1 MKRERHLR
9 LTAEND
15 AAATAAAVES
25 ERMRTLARDAEDA
38 AYLQMKVGAVQCHGH
53 IMRAVFLQLGW
64 KHSSWLLQGNSTW

>member
-38 AYLQMKVGAVQCHGH
+38 AYLQMKVVAEQWPGH
-53 IMRAVFLQLGW
+53 SMRAVHLQLDQ
-64 KHSSWLLQGNSTW
+64 KQSSCWPAPMIG

>member
-25 ERMRTLARDAEDA
+25 ERIRTLARDAEDA
-38 AYLQMKVGAVQCHGH
+38 AYLQMKVGAKQCPG
-53 IMRAVFLQLGW
+53 Q
-64 KHSSWLLQGNSTW
+64 KHEGSASALSMEAGWLLHCNCTHC